1 MPSYATGTLW
11 FCATTRFADYDVH
24 PYMHCILCAPIPPGG
39 YRYHGSTAAAKS
51 ALPYDAGFES
61 VGVVVAVG
69 PPPNSS
75 TSSSSGSGSSSSSS
89 SSRQTQE
96 QQVSIGQA
104 VATMDAG
111 FSEYGVVP
119 TNRLLQVRGWSCWLG
134 ALGVG

>member
-1 MPSYATGTLW
+1 MMPLYGSGTLW
-11 FCATTRFADYDVH
+11 LSVTAIPRVLIMHVH
-24 PYMHCILCAPIPPGG
+24 PYMHCVLCAPIPPGG

-69 PPPNSS
+69 PPPSSS
-75 TSSSSGSGSSSSSS
+75 TSSSSGSSSSGSGSSG
-89 SSRQTQE
+89 RQAHQE
-96 QQVSIGQA
+96 QQVAVGQA

-119 TNRLLQVRGWSCWLG
+119 INRLLQVRG
-134 ALGVG
+134 